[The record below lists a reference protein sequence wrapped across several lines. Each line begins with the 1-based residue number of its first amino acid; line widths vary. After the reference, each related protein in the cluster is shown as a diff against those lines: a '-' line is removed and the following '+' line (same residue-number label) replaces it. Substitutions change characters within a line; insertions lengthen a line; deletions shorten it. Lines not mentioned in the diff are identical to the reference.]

1 VHGIDPELIQLVP
14 DHSDAVIAALAY
26 KIKANIL
33 TRDKHHLFT
42 VELKNYFSKQGI
54 TVQNNM

>member
-42 VELKNYFSKQGI
+42 VDLQNYFSQKNI
-54 TVQNNM
+54 RIQNNV